1 MSELCRPQVVL
12 VVVKSISVEYHENI
26 IRVNFV
32 DMREERGVIGCEKN
46 IITMTLHDIIIKFL
60 ILISCDVILTANN

>member
-26 IRVNFV
+26 IKVNFV
-32 DMREERGVIGCEKN
+32 DMREERGGHR
-46 IITMTLHDIIIKFL
+46 M
-60 ILISCDVILTANN
+60 